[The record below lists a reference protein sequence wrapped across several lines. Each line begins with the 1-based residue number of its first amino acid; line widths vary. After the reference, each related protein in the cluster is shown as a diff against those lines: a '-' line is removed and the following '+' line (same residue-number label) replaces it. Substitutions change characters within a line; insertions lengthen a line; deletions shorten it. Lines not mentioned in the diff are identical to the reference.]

1 MKIRFALFL
10 FFTRIVFL
18 QSTDTFDD
26 DGLNFI
32 EISNNTVKNETDTE
46 GDFFDITIVETD
58 ELI

>member
-32 EISNNTVKNETDTE
+32 EISNKTVKNETDTE
-46 GDFFDITIVETD
+46 GDFFDVAIVETD